1 MNKETTCLYPT
12 GLRAPLL
19 ARRLRARRILQ
30 KKIRVIIN
38 SFSLYIKRELLF
50 GPKNSKRPNDIDA
63 YDDPVRRMSR
73 SGINATRAGQLQAK
87 LIGLILQQ
95 WHQTRATNRNAR
107 LYKLLASAPCIISCL
122 CVCCPVCTAC
132 HTH

>member
-12 GLRAPLL
+12 GFRAPLV

-30 KKIRVIIN
+30 QQKIRVIIN
-38 SFSLYIKRELLF
+38 SLSLYQRELLF

-73 SGINATRAGQLQAK
+73 SGINTTRAGQLQAK

-95 WHQTRATNRNAR
+95 WHQTRAPNRNAR
-107 LYKLLASAPCIISCL
+107 LYKVLASAPCVLLAVYAFVVL
-122 CVCCPVCTAC
+122 CAL